1 MREFFIESEEVRLEA
16 ERIFTRP
23 IPNNVKEI
31 IIKADFDTRYA
42 FLAIT
47 GYYDDHTKEYIP
59 GLMDR
64 KSECIPFYS
73 VADILA
79 EIYKNINDKIEAMPA
94 EEAEHSG
101 DKLQFLYNIR
111 AACETLIQF
120 LCDTEIGEEE

>member
-42 FLAIT
+42 FLAVT
-47 GYYDDHTKEYIP
+47 GYYDEHTKKYIP
-59 GLMDR
+59 GLMEEA
-64 KSECIPFYS
+64 SERIPFYS

-79 EIYKNINDKIEAMPA
+79 EIYKNMEDRIEAMPA
-94 EEAEHSG
+94 EEAEHSS
-101 DKLQFLYNIR
+101 DKLQFLYNIK
-111 AACETLIQF
+111 AACDYLIQF